1 MGGSSSS
8 TSSSTRTIYEPDKVR
23 AAEINK
29 EKAIELEKL
38 KGNNIKLQKEAK
50 IEIIE
55 TNARMEALIVEA
67 KVRGF
72 DMAAQILVTM
82 TKELNLLG
90 EQRIAMIENASA
102 SVLKKIN
109 EHYLDFKQKIND
121 DTNKF
126 MLGPTIDMLNQLEK
140 FDKDSDAYQ
149 MYKKQIDTHTSDF
162 LSNQNKYVNQVL
174 NQQDKMLDSNIELR
188 KNINTHINS
197 IVENRVKHLEMAVE
211 NHKDVK
217 ALDLK
222 NQNQIEE

>member
-8 TSSSTRTIYEPDKVR
+8 SSTSTQTIYEPDKVR
-23 AAEINK
+23 AAEIDK
-29 EKAIELEKL
+29 EKAIEIERL

-55 TNARMEALIVEA
+55 TNARMEALIIEA

-102 SVLKKIN
+102 SVLKKVN

-126 MLGPTIDMLNQLEK
+126 MLGPTIAMLTQLEK
-140 FDKDSDAYQ
+140 FDKNSDAYQ

-188 KNINTHINS
+188 KKINS
-197 IVENRVKHLEMAVE
+197 NIDSIVSNRVKHLEMAVA

-217 ALDLK
+217 ALDLN